1 MKEDA
6 ILSLVEAF
14 ETLHQQARVGVQV
27 VGTAEL
33 AAACEKLFPL
43 FDHLGPVFAFAAED
57 FKHKTRDI
65 AQASVEFPTVD
76 CIVRYGVETGTLRTK
91 NGRPRNLQGL
101 KNGCRFVHVLFCKMI
116 DGPDL
121 KLSRA
126 ALEAYR
132 IALEPYHI
140 LPVKLAVK
148 AGIYALPSRDAFLDR
163 LGETEAS
170 AMSKFRLFVEKS
182 ALLIEQMEKLYDQA
196 VLDMKGRA

>member
-1 MKEDA
+1 
-6 ILSLVEAF
+6 
-14 ETLHQQARVGVQV
+14 
-27 VGTAEL
+27 
-33 AAACEKLFPL
+33 
-43 FDHLGPVFAFAAED
+43 
-57 FKHKTRDI
+57 
-65 AQASVEFPTVD
+65 
-76 CIVRYGVETGTLRTK
+76 
-91 NGRPRNLQGL
+91 
-101 KNGCRFVHVLFCKMI
+101 MI

-148 AGIYALPSRDAFLDR
+148 AGIYALPSRDTFLDR